1 MKHHQHNDKRKMSR
15 RNFLKGGT
23 GLAIS
28 GLAARAAASPPAA
41 EAAEVAG
48 PYHGVQ
54 LRGMYLPAK
63 NRTAEGRFG
72 LMFKRLPAFAPGDTL
87 LSGLGIRMAEE
98 DSEPLPDDISPNIN
112 KSPLL
117 FAGYT
122 FLGQFIDHDITLD
135 TTPLDLQQTDPDAL
149 TNFRT
154 ARYDLDSVY
163 GRGPSLE
170 PDIYD
175 PADRHK
181 LLIKTRTETVESTAQ
196 DASGN
201 TITVT
206 EEVEVEDVP
215 RRDDGTA
222 IIPEGR
228 NDENL
233 ILVQLHIAFMKFHN
247 RLVDYVRSQG
257 VMSSAVFETARRLA
271 RWHYQWM
278 VIHDFLPAIVGST
291 MKNAV
296 YKDNPG
302 AAPTITIGYYKPTN
316 RENKPFMPVEYA
328 VAAYRFGHSMIRPAY
343 IINRFTQ
350 NTIPVFGA
358 TPDMNL
364 NGRRPIPGRLVIDW
378 RNILPNIRPNPF
390 PVNAVRKPRR
400 IDTRLSAPLFNLPS
414 SVVPP
419 DDKQTLLAVR
429 NLLRGQRVGLPSGQQ
444 VAKQMRVTPLSNDRL
459 AYRMTYDPKSGT
471 DSEQYDPNLAA
482 FLGQKG
488 WNGEAPLWFY
498 ILKEAELL
506 PNRGQQLGAVGGR
519 MVAEVLVGLLQRD
532 VNSYLSQNPA
542 WKPTLPSATPGSFT
556 ISDLIN
562 YANGNEGVA

>member
-1 MKHHQHNDKRKMSR
+1 M
-15 RNFLKGGT
+15 
-23 GLAIS
+23 S
-28 GLAARAAASPPAA
+28 GLAGRAATSPSTAQAA
-41 EAAEVAG
+41 EIAG

-63 NRTAEGRFG
+63 ERTTEGRFG

-87 LSGLGIRMAEE
+87 LSGLGIKMAEE
-98 DSEPLPDDISPNIN
+98 DAEPLPDNVSPNTN

-122 FLGQFIDHDITLD
+122 FLGQFIDHDITFD
-135 TTPLDLQQTDPDAL
+135 STPLDLQQKDPDAL
-149 TNFRT
+149 VNFRT

-163 GRGPSLE
+163 GKGPTLE

-181 LLIKTRTETVESTAQ
+181 FLIEKRSDQAKYTTTDADGNTVEVIE
-196 DASGN
+196 D
-201 TITVT
+201 V
-206 EEVEVEDVP
+206 VVEDVP
-215 RRDDGTA
+215 RRDNGTA

-233 ILVQLHIAFMKFHN
+233 VVIQFHVAFMKFHN

-278 VIHDFLPAIVGST
+278 VIHDFLPAIVGPE

-302 AAPTITIGYYKPTN
+302 AAPTITVSYYKPTN

-328 VAAYRFGHSMIRPAY
+328 VAAYRFGHSMIRPVY
-343 IINRFTQ
+343 VINKFTQ
-350 NTIPVFGA
+350 NTIPIFET
-358 TPDMNL
+358 TPGMNL
-364 NGRRPIPGRLVIDW
+364 NGRRPIPGSLVIDW
-378 RNILPNIRPNPF
+378 RNILPNIQPDPF
-390 PVNAVRKPRR
+390 PADTVRKSRR
-400 IDTRLSAPLFNLPS
+400 IDTRLSAPLFNLPN

-419 DDKQTLLAVR
+419 DDPQTLLAVR

-444 VAKQMRVTPLSNDRL
+444 VAKQMRVTALSNDRL
-459 AYRMTYDPKSGT
+459 SYRMTYDPVTQT
-471 DSEQYDPNLAA
+471 DSEKYDPDLAS
-482 FLGQKG
+482 FLKQKG

-506 PNRGQQLGAVGGR
+506 PNRGRQLGVVGGR
-519 MVAEVLVGLLQRD
+519 IVAEVLVGLLQRD

-542 WKPTLPSATPGSFT
+542 WRPTAPIAPEPGKFT

-562 YANGNEGVA
+562 YANGQ